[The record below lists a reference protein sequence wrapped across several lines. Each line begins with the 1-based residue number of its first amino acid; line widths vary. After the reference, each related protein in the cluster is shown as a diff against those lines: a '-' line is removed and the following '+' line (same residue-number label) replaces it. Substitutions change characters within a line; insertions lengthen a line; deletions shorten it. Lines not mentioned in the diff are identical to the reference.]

1 MQTPQRPEV
10 ALNPNI
16 RGIGKSPTMAIQER
30 ADALVHAGRAI
41 YRLGLGQSPFPVPA
55 EVVESLREHAAR
67 KEYLPVRG
75 LPELREAVA
84 DYHRRRHGTGCDAA
98 DVLIGPGSKEL
109 MFLLQVVYR
118 GDLLIPTPAW
128 VSYAPQAQ
136 IAGRTVQLLHTDA
149 SDGWRLQ
156 PEALDALCRV
166 EPDRPRVLV
175 LNYPNN
181 PTGGTYTEP
190 DVKALAEVC
199 ARRGVVVLSDE
210 IYAELHHT
218 GGHVSIER
226 FYPNGTIVS
235 SGLSKWCGAGGWRL
249 GTFAFPPALRWL
261 LEAME
266 AVASETYTTTS
277 APIQCAA
284 VRAFRG
290 SLEIERY
297 LWRARRILHAL
308 GASIHRRLCAA
319 GANVEPPV
327 GGFYLFPD
335 FAPLAERLRSRG
347 VTTSDELCERLLDD
361 TGVAMLPGSAFGRG
375 PAELTA
381 RIAYVDFDGAQA
393 MAACEEIGG
402 SDPLSDDF
410 LDRYCARVIVAVDRL
425 CDWIA

>member
-1 MQTPQRPEV
+1 MAARQRPEV

-16 RGIGKSPTMAIQER
+16 KGIGKSPTMAIQER
-30 ADALVHAGRAI
+30 ADALVRAGRSI

-136 IAGRTVQLLHTDA
+136 IVGRTVRLLHTSA
-149 SDGWRLQ
+149 VDGWRLR
-156 PEALDALCRV
+156 PEALDALCDS
-166 EPDRPRVLV
+166 EPGRPRVLV

-181 PTGGTYTEP
+181 PTGGTYSEG

-199 ARRGVVVLSDE
+199 DRHGVVVLSDE
-210 IYAELHHT
+210 IYAELHHD

-226 FYPNGTIVS
+226 FYPHGTIVS

-308 GASIHRRLCAA
+308 GVSAHRRLCAS
-319 GANVEPPV
+319 GASVEPPV

-335 FAPLAERLRSRG
+335 FSPLAERLHTRG
-347 VTTSDELCERLLDD
+347 VKTSDALCERVLED
-361 TGVAMLPGSAFGRG
+361 TGVAMLPGSAFGRS
-375 PAELTA
+375 PDELTV

-393 MAACEEIGG
+393 MAACEELGG
-402 SDPLSDDF
+402 NEALSEEF
-410 LDRYCARVIVAVDRL
+410 LARYCGRVVSALDRL
-425 CDWIA
+425 CEWVA